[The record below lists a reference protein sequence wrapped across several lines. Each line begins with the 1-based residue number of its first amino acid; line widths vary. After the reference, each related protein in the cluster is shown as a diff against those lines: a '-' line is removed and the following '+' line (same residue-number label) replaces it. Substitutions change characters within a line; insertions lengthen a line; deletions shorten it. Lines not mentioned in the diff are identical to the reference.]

1 VCKKRCE
8 NSGKYGTISQGALR
22 ELYLRG
28 GGLLCVQDMVHTQG
42 TPECTQKQFADS
54 KEGHF
59 KRSTDG
65 YIKMSPQ
72 LTYTGIYLY
81 IYKYIYRSIC
91 RGRQRYFKM

>member
-1 VCKKRCE
+1 MVIGKKVQKGGKSKFKVCKKRCE

-59 KRSTDG
+59 
-65 YIKMSPQ
+65 
-72 LTYTGIYLY
+72 
-81 IYKYIYRSIC
+81 C
-91 RGRQRYFKM
+91 